1 MLVGAGLG
9 ALLRVWMRLISDDPE
24 FSWSGT
30 IFIVGAFVVLGTTSG
45 LVAFGRGR
53 GWRASLVVTRLVGAV
68 LGLACFT
75 GAGAVMLFTIV
86 PGALAVGRREWP
98 AWARWPLGALAVAG
112 TLAIG
117 LGLAEVP
124 MSRRLLALPLF
135 AAASVVE
142 VRLFSELL
150 APSVVRLPR
159 AVRWSAW
166 AAPALVFLL
175 VAMTAVGV

>member
-1 MLVGAGLG
+1 MLVGTGLG

-53 GWRASLVVTRLVGAV
+53 GWRACLVITRPIGAV
-68 LGLACFT
+68 LAFACFA

-86 PGALAVGRREWP
+86 PGALALGRRDWP
-98 AWARWPLGALAVAG
+98 RWARWPLGALFVAG

-124 MSRRLLALPLF
+124 VSRRLLAFPLF

-159 AVRWSAW
+159 VVRWTAW
-166 AAPALVFLL
+166 AAPALALGL
-175 VAMTAVGV
+175 VVVTAVGV